1 MSGREAE
8 KAGEGEAVKYGDV
21 FAVTGELAEQ
31 PVAPGDAAMMQRVEH
46 LVTGH
51 TQKGGPASLMQ
62 SAAAHNERAG
72 FVRHRDVGGASAA
85 HGVAVVELDVPGSR
99 LVTEYVAGQVVGRRC
114 EPTPVGPPL
123 RAANAGSVTIGEAL
137 EAAALVAG
145 DEAVEQSDAA
155 AIQAAEA
162 RATGL
167 HETPLGGVAAVAQS
181 AAEMNAHTQWQSGKT
196 TLREVLTGATEKM
209 VADKAATMEDAE
221 KVAAAELRNNPE
233 TGLRQ
238 GGVAATVMAAAR
250 LNEARLS

>member
-1 MSGREAE
+1 MAISGAVLLCPPLSLSALSSLWGYGRKDEWEEAE
-8 KAGEGEAVKYGDV
+8 KAGEGAAVKYGDV

-31 PVAPGDAAMMQRVEH
+31 PVAPGDAAMMQRAEH

-51 TQKGGPASLMQ
+51 TQKGGPASIMQ

-72 FVRHRDVGGASAA
+72 FVRHRD
-85 HGVAVVELDVPGSR
+85 
-99 LVTEYVAGQVVGRRC
+99 VVGRRC

-137 EAAALVAG
+137 EVAALVAG